1 MMKYI
6 RLLLLMILLL
16 PVMVFAKD
24 ECDNSKIQI
33 KSIEVSDK
41 SILVEELSPPT
52 TDGLKL
58 GIDVSLSKPGD
69 SITYKLVVDNKSNS
83 DYSIKKE
90 DIVSN
95 SEYIN
100 YDVSYSDDSNIIKS
114 HSNKDVYLK
123 VSYDTEVP
131 SDKLNNGIL
140 KENQKVNVALLSEKR
155 KDNILK
161 NPETGTIFILSFV
174 IIISSLYLIFTK
186 KQKNIKYVLLF
197 GVIFIPIITK
207 AACAFPVVIDSN
219 VTIDTRS
226 ATFKSGEEVNI
237 QMKKL
242 ANPELSKVTRITS
255 DIKITSIK
263 RSDRIPDNLT
273 DDNIVSIQESENP
286 IYMWF
291 DTDTIFYYSDAKKQP
306 IFDRLRQSFIF
317 SLIFFIFS

>member
-69 SITYKLVVDNKSNS
+69 SITYKLEVENKSNS
-83 DYSIKKE
+83 DYSIKNE
-90 DIVSN
+90 DIVNN

-100 YDVSYSDDSNIIKS
+100 YEVTYSDDSNVIKGKS
-114 HSNKDVYLK
+114 SKDVYLR

-131 SDKLNNGIL
+131 SDKLENGVL
-140 KENQKVNVALLSEKR
+140 KEEKNVTVAFLSEKR

-161 NPETGTIFILSFV
+161 NPETGTIFFLSFV
-174 IIISSLYLIFTK
+174 IIMSILFLIITK
-186 KQKNIKYVLLF
+186 KKKVIIPFLLF
-197 GVIFIPIITK
+197 SLLFIPIQ
-207 AACAFPVVIDSN
+207 
-219 VTIDTRS
+219 R
-226 ATFKSGEEVNI
+226 
-237 QMKKL
+237 
-242 ANPELSKVTRITS
+242 
-255 DIKITSIK
+255 
-263 RSDRIPDNLT
+263 
-273 DDNIVSIQESENP
+273 
-286 IYMWF
+286 YW
-291 DTDTIFYYSDAKKQP
+291 
-306 IFDRLRQSFIF
+306 
-317 SLIFFIFS
+317 